1 MSTLHLRDMPRSLVL
16 LSLLVLLGLAMPQ
29 SIESPSRRRRLP
41 WLSDGLKEGLSSAL
55 ATSVVKAVLQPL
67 DTIKTVQQGIPGKHL
82 GPLDAASQVLRTR
95 GITGFWSGLGVT
107 IFGSAPSAAVYFGSY
122 ASIKKRLLRVMPAD
136 LKLLT
141 YALSACVG
149 NTFASFF
156 RVPYEVIKQR
166 MQMGQFDSAWT
177 AIVDCWTNEGVVGL
191 FGQGKLVSQIVRDV
205 PYAVATL
212 VTYELL
218 QSSARQYLSSL
229 QMNNEPPTV
238 VQQREKLVNAACGSA
253 AGGFGS
259 FVTNPMDVIK
269 TRMMT
274 SRRYPDVPTAAC
286 RILKEEGPGA
296 FMIGVSSRLL
306 HKVPAN
312 GLFFLC
318 YEWFR
323 KALDIQRL

>member
-1 MSTLHLRDMPRSLVL
+1 MVAPAILIL
-16 LSLLVLLGLAMPQ
+16 LLFLGLSAAE
-29 SIESPSRRRRLP
+29 SISSPPARQRRLG
-41 WLSDGLKEGLSSAL
+41 WISDGAKEGFASAL

-67 DTIKTVQQGIPGKHL
+67 DTIKTVQQGVPGKHI
-82 GPLDAASQVLRTR
+82 GPLSAAAKVLQAR
-95 GITGFWSGLGVT
+95 GVFGLWSGLGVT
-107 IFGSAPSAAVYFGSY
+107 IIGSAPSAAVYFGSY
-122 ASIKKRLLRVMPAD
+122 ASIKKRLLRVMPPD
-136 LKLLT
+136 MKLLA
-141 YALSACVG
+141 YALSACIG
-149 NTFASFF
+149 NTFASVF

-166 MQMGQFDSAWT
+166 MQMGQFSTAWA
-177 AIVDCWTNEGVVGL
+177 AIVDCWTNEGVIGL
-191 FGQGKLVSQIVRDV
+191 FGGGKLASQIARDV

-218 QSSARQYLSSL
+218 QSSARLYLSSL
-229 QMNNEPPTV
+229 EREGRPSALIKR
-238 VQQREKLVNAACGSA
+238 REKMANAVCGSV

-274 SRRYPDVPTAAC
+274 SKRYADVPTAAY
-286 RILKEEGPGA
+286 RILHEEGPGA

-323 KALDIQRL
+323 VILDIQKQ

>member
-1 MSTLHLRDMPRSLVL
+1 MLVSVVLVVLALFGMAATESIGSTPT
-16 LSLLVLLGLAMPQ
+16 P
-29 SIESPSRRRRLP
+29 RRRLA
-41 WLSDGLKEGLSSAL
+41 WVSDGAKEGFASAL

-67 DTIKTVQQGIPGKHL
+67 DTIKTVQQGVPGNHL
-82 GPLDAASQVLRTR
+82 GPLSAAAKVLRSR
-95 GITGFWSGLGVT
+95 GVFGLWSGLGVT
-107 IFGSAPSAAVYFGSY
+107 IVGSAPSAAVYFGSY
-122 ASIKKRLLRVMPAD
+122 ASIKKRLLRVMPPD
-136 LKLLT
+136 MKLLA
-141 YALSACVG
+141 YALSACIG
-149 NTFASFF
+149 NTFASVF

-166 MQMGQFDSAWT
+166 MQMGQFTTAWA
-177 AIVDCWTNEGVVGL
+177 AIADCWTNEGVTGL
-191 FGQGKLVSQIVRDV
+191 FGGGKLASQIARDV

-218 QSSARQYLSSL
+218 QSSARHYLSSL
-229 QMNNEPPTV
+229 ERDGKTSALIKR
-238 VQQREKLVNAACGSA
+238 REKAANAACGSV

-274 SRRYPDVPTAAC
+274 SKRYADVPTAAY
-286 RILKEEGPGA
+286 RILHEEGPGA

-312 GLFFLC
+312 GLFFFC

-323 KALDIQRL
+323 VILDIQKH